1 MNNESKMHF
10 NKQKI
15 IFKTLIFIIFSF
27 ALSYSSKSN
36 CNSILEFFPKNNCY
50 DFNIDCFNINQ
61 NINNNTIYSLLKTE
75 KKTEI
80 ENIFL
85 LIGIMPFLLSNR
97 IIIKQKTKSIYEL
110 FKYIF
115 TIKKI
120 KNKDIII
127 SEKDFYNFKKKLKN
141 LLYNKWD
148 SFPDFSLINIIRYII
163 NNYYDEISLSIF
175 DKSLNLNLKNFIK
188 INYLKLSSN
197 FLTKVMSKINIYFN
211 FFRK

>member
-36 CNSILEFFPKNNCY
+36 CNSILEFFTKNNCY

-188 INYLKLSSN
+188 INYN
-197 FLTKVMSKINIYFN
+197 NYEIINCVGKG
-211 FFRK
+211 RTGRVCK